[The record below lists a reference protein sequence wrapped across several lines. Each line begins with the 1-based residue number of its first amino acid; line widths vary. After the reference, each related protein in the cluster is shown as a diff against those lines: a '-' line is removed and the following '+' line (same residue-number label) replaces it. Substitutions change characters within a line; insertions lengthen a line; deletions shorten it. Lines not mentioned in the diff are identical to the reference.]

1 MSKIQPTHLARAA
14 YVYIRQSTMTQVH
27 QDVESQRRQ
36 YALVE
41 RAKQLGW
48 DTVQVIDT
56 DLGRSGSGQVQRDGF
71 DDLVADVCQGQV
83 GAVFALEASRLARNG
98 RDWHQL
104 LEFCSV
110 VDSLIV
116 DHDGI
121 YDSSHPNDRLLLG
134 LKGTMS
140 EMELSTFR
148 QRSQEAIRQK
158 ARRGEYYAHVP
169 VGYIHLGD
177 GRLEKHPDQRV
188 QQALDLVF
196 AKFRE
201 FGSARQVWL
210 WCRQEA
216 VTLPRR
222 LGHVSGR
229 LEFVPATPSMV
240 GTILKDPTYA
250 GIYAYGRTKRRVV
263 LKDGHK
269 RVVRQRRRL
278 SDDWEV
284 CLPAHHD
291 GYVTWSEYVK
301 NQETLAHNRNQ
312 LGAAV
317 RGSARGGKGLLT
329 GLVRCGRCGRKMQVH
344 YSGRHTR
351 ASAAVYYKCAASQ
364 AEAIGKQ
371 LCSLFGGVTV
381 EHAVSNAV
389 LEALSPLRM
398 EALIGATERV
408 VTKRTE
414 KRKHLALELERA
426 RYEADRCQRQ
436 YHAVEPE
443 NRLVARTLE
452 ARWNSALEHVGQL
465 ERDLAAEGSEAE
477 PVSVDEAQRLR
488 SLALDLPRLW
498 NHAGASFDLKKRI
511 VRAVVNEVVVYVGPK
526 ALRVLIHWQGGQHT
540 ELNLR
545 KRKNG
550 EHRWKTSDGTVALV
564 RQLARVMPD
573 KQIAAQ
579 LNRMGM
585 TSAKGYTWTRTRVG
599 NFRSNNDIP
608 NYTPGERQARGE
620 LTIEETADRL
630 DVSYSTVQRMIR
642 RKQLVAS
649 QVCPGAPWMI
659 SAEHLVD
666 AHAGAAQ
673 DRDGRQGP
681 SSPSS
686 NQQALDL

>member
-1 MSKIQPTHLARAA
+1 
-14 YVYIRQSTMTQVH
+14 
-27 QDVESQRRQ
+27 
-36 YALVE
+36 
-41 RAKQLGW
+41 
-48 DTVQVIDT
+48 
-56 DLGRSGSGQVQRDGF
+56 
-71 DDLVADVCQGQV
+71 
-83 GAVFALEASRLARNG
+83 
-98 RDWHQL
+98 
-104 LEFCSV
+104 
-110 VDSLIV
+110 
-116 DHDGI
+116 
-121 YDSSHPNDRLLLG
+121 
-134 LKGTMS
+134 
-140 EMELSTFR
+140 
-148 QRSQEAIRQK
+148 
-158 ARRGEYYAHVP
+158 
-169 VGYIHLGD
+169 
-177 GRLEKHPDQRV
+177 
-188 QQALDLVF
+188 
-196 AKFRE
+196 
-201 FGSARQVWL
+201 
-210 WCRQEA
+210 
-216 VTLPRR
+216 
-222 LGHVSGR
+222 
-229 LEFVPATPSMV
+229 MV

-269 RVVRQRRRL
+269 RVVRQRRGL
-278 SDDWEV
+278 SDEWEV

-312 LGAAV
+312 LGAVV
-317 RGSARGGKGLLT
+317 RGSARRGKGLLT

-364 AEAIGKQ
+364 ANAIGKQ

-389 LEALSPLRM
+389 LEALAPLRM
-398 EALIGATERV
+398 EALIGATERL

-452 ARWNSALEHVGQL
+452 AQWNTALAHVGQL
-465 ERDLAAEGSEAE
+465 ERDLAAEGSVDA
-477 PVSVDEAQRLR
+477 PVSADEAQRLR

-498 NHAGASFDLKKRI
+498 NHSDASFDLKKRI
-511 VRAVVNEVVVYVGPK
+511 VRAVVNEVVVYVEPE

-540 ELNLR
+540 ELTLR
-545 KRKNG
+545 KRKIG
-550 EHRWKTSDGTVALV
+550 EHRWKTDDGTVALV

-620 LTIEETADRL
+620 LTIEETADKL
-630 DVSYSTVQRMIR
+630 GVSYSTVQRMIR
-642 RKQLVAS
+642 RQQLVAS

-659 SAEHLVD
+659 SAEHLD
-666 AHAGAAQ
+666 ACGGAAS
-673 DRDGRQGP
+673 DRDGRKGP
-681 SSPSS
+681 SPPSS